1 MTIKVAHVQNDFQV
15 IINAGSMN
23 GVNEGQRFQV
33 YSIGEEIFDPD
44 SGESLGSLEV
54 IKGTGR
60 VIHVQDKIATLASDM
75 VAPSSKIIRKSNS
88 SFFRAIGEGWT
99 EEKALP
105 PAPVEFKDPTTGDLV
120 RPI

>member
-1 MTIKVAHVQNDFQV
+1 MPIKVAHVQNALQV
-15 IINAGSMN
+15 VINVGSLD
-23 GVNEGQRFQV
+23 GVKKGQRFQV

-54 IKGTGR
+54 IRGTGR
-60 VIHVQDKIATLASDM
+60 VTHVQDKMATLESDM
-75 VAPSSKIIRKSNS
+75 VEPGTKIIRKSNTA
-88 SFFRAIGEGWT
+88 FFRAIGEGWT

-105 PAPVEFKDPTTGDLV
+105 PAPAEFKSPATGDHA

>member
-1 MTIKVAHVQNDFQV
+1 MTIKVAHVENAFQV
-15 IINAGSMN
+15 VINAGLLN
-23 GVNEGQRFQV
+23 GVKIGQRFQV
-33 YSIGEEIFDPD
+33 FSIGEEIFDPD

-60 VIHVQDKIATLASDM
+60 VIHVQDKIATLESDM
-75 VAPSSKIIRKSNS
+75 VEPGTKIVRKSTTP
-88 SFFRAIGEGWT
+88 FFRAIGEGWT

-105 PAPVEFKDPTTGDLV
+105 PAPAKFKSPRTGDFV